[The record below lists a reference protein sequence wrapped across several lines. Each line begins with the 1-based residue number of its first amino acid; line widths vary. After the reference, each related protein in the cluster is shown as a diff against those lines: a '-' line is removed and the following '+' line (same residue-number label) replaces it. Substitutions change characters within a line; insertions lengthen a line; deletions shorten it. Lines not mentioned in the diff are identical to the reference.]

1 MAEILVEP
9 NNNNRRRSPI
19 WPWILGAI
27 LLLGLIWFAV
37 DRDDD
42 PQPVATNTTAPI
54 PQDRDLDENL
64 DNNVY
69 DRTSAEGVAG
79 GPVAAFINFTE
90 EENRPENDQ
99 QHAYTSDGINKLS
112 AALVALADRDGGA
125 DANINQRK
133 ETFQQNA
140 SQLQRNPQSLQHANT
155 VKSTFMEASD
165 LLAAIKEKSYP
176 DSDADIDEVREAATK
191 LDENKPLTDQQD
203 EVDNFFD
210 EIGEAIEE
218 LDGGNNRTDTRPIT
232 NDEINR

>member
-9 NNNNRRRSPI
+9 NNNNKRRSPI
-19 WPWILGAI
+19 WPWILGAVLI
-27 LLLGLIWFAV
+27 LGLIWFAV

-42 PQPVATNTTAPI
+42 PEPVATNTTAPI
-54 PQDRDLDENL
+54 PQDRDLNEDL

-69 DRTSAEGVAG
+69 DRTSAEGAAAG
-79 GPVAAFINFTE
+79 PIAAFITFAE
-90 EENRPENDQ
+90 EENMPENDLD
-99 QHAYTSDGINKLS
+99 HAYTSNGIEKMS
-112 AALVALADRDGGA
+112 AALVALADKEGGA

-155 VKSTFMEASD
+155 VKSTFMEASE

-176 DSDADIDEVREAATK
+176 DSDADVDEVRDAANK
-191 LDENKPLTDQQD
+191 LDENKSLTEQQD

-210 EIGEAIEE
+210 EIGEAMEE
-218 LDGGNNRTDTRPIT
+218 LDGETNLNDTQEITTDEM
-232 NDEINR
+232 NQ